1 MKKKTSPGDRDI
13 FCCAPRKL
21 VILLAKTR
29 GTGRHTGKT
38 VDKTELQRD
47 EFFQELKRIRESKGL
62 RLEDIA
68 QRYKIRPSF
77 LESIESGSFEDLPEP
92 VYTKTFIKT
101 YAGLLGVDTG
111 PILARYAKY
120 IEKTMPAPPPEAP
133 KEQIREARTENAI
146 FDRLGSMGGRLG
158 WAVLTLAVVVILGIY
173 VFQDSGERPVPA
185 KSVAREAV
193 KPAEKPP
200 ETPPAEA
207 PQAPAVQQPDA
218 ASQQQAAVQ
227 TAVPQ
232 AAPTQTAAP
241 EEKKPEAPPPAQ
253 KKEPPPPAPTA
264 AGALSLTIEAT
275 EAAWVQVESRQDA
288 GRAKTHAGGGKADNR
303 GEGQDHRRSRKCGRC
318 PDHLP
323 GTIPGEPREARRSDT
338 PGLPGGK
345 AHGEEETR
353 RVETGHGTGHETGHG
368 IKSS

>member
-1 MKKKTSPGDRDI
+1 
-13 FCCAPRKL
+13 
-21 VILLAKTR
+21 
-29 GTGRHTGKT
+29 

-92 VYTKTFIKT
+92 VYTQTFIKT

-120 IEKTMPAPPPEAP
+120 IETTMPAPPPEPP
-133 KEQIREARTENAI
+133 KEQVREARTENAI

-173 VFQDSGERPVPA
+173 VFQDSGERPIPA

-193 KPAEKPP
+193 KPAEKP
-200 ETPPAEA
+200 
-207 PQAPAVQQPDA
+207 PDA

-241 EEKKPEAPPPAQ
+241 EQKKPEAPPPAE
-253 KKEPPPPAPTA
+253 KKEPSPPAPSA

-275 EAAWVQVESRQDA
+275 EAAWVQVKADKTPAVQKLMQA
-288 GRAKTHAGGGKADNR
+288 GEKLTTEAKDRITVDLGNAGGVQITFQGQSLGSPGKR
-303 GEGQDHRRSRKCGRC
+303 GEVI
-318 PDHLP
+318 HLVYP
-323 GTIPGEPREARRSDT
+323 EGKRTEKKKPEALKPAT
-338 PGLPGGK
+338 
-345 AHGEEETR
+345 E
-353 RVETGHGTGHETGHG
+353 
-368 IKSS
+368 

>member
-1 MKKKTSPGDRDI
+1 MKRKTTPGGRDI

-29 GTGRHTGKT
+29 GSGRHTGKT

-62 RLEDIA
+62 RLEDISS
-68 QRYKIRPSF
+68 RYKIRPSF

-92 VYTKTFIKT
+92 VYTKTFVKT
-101 YAGLLGVDTG
+101 YAGLLGVDAG

-133 KEQIREARTENAI
+133 KEQVREARAENAI
-146 FDRLGSMGGRLG
+146 FDRLGSMGSRLG

-173 VFQDSGERPVPA
+173 VFQDSGERPVPV

-200 ETPPAEA
+200 ETPPVET

-218 ASQQQAAVQ
+218 APQQQAPAQ
-227 TAVPQ
+227 TL
-232 AAPTQTAAP
+232 APTQTVAP
-241 EEKKPEAPPPAQ
+241 EEKKPEAPPPAE
-253 KKEPPPPAPTA
+253 KKEPPPPAPSA

-275 EAAWVQVESRQDA
+275 EAAWVQVKADKTPAVQKLMQA
-288 GRAKTHAGGGKADNR
+288 GEKLTTEAKERITVDLGNAGGVQITFQGQSLGSPGKR
-303 GEGQDHRRSRKCGRC
+303 GEVI
-318 PDHLP
+318 HLVYP
-323 GTIPGEPREARRSDT
+323 EGKRTEKKKPQEPEPVTKPAT
-338 PGLPGGK
+338 
-345 AHGEEETR
+345 E
-353 RVETGHGTGHETGHG
+353 
-368 IKSS
+368 

>member
-1 MKKKTSPGDRDI
+1 
-13 FCCAPRKL
+13 L
-21 VILLAKTR
+21 
-29 GTGRHTGKT
+29 GRHTGKT
-38 VDKTELQRD
+38 VNKTELQRD

-62 RLEDIA
+62 RLEDISS
-68 QRYKIRPSF
+68 RYKIRPSF

-92 VYTKTFIKT
+92 VYTKTFVKT
-101 YAGLLGVDTG
+101 YAGLLGVDAG

-133 KEQIREARTENAI
+133 KEQVREARTENAV

-158 WAVLTLAVVVILGIY
+158 WAVLTLTVVVILGIY
-173 VFQDSGERPVPA
+173 VFQDSGERPIPA

-227 TAVPQ
+227 TAAPQ

-241 EEKKPEAPPPAQ
+241 EQKKPEAPPPAE
-253 KKEPPPPAPTA
+253 KKEPAPSA

-275 EAAWVQVESRQDA
+275 EAAWVQVKADKTPAVQKLMQA
-288 GRAKTHAGGGKADNR
+288 GEKLTTEAKDRITVDLGNAGGVQITFQGQSLGSPGKR
-303 GEGQDHRRSRKCGRC
+303 GEVI
-318 PDHLP
+318 HLVYP
-323 GTIPGEPREARRSDT
+323 EGKRTEKKKPQEMEPVTKPATE
-338 PGLPGGK
+338 
-345 AHGEEETR
+345 
-353 RVETGHGTGHETGHG
+353 
-368 IKSS
+368 

>member
-1 MKKKTSPGDRDI
+1 MKRKTSPGGRDI

-92 VYTKTFIKT
+92 VYTQTFIKT
-101 YAGLLGVDTG
+101 YAGLLGVDTS

-120 IEKTMPAPPPEAP
+120 IETTMPAPPPEPP
-133 KEQIREARTENAI
+133 KEQVREARTENAI

-173 VFQDSGERPVPA
+173 VFQDGSEKPVPV
-185 KSVAREAV
+185 KSEVREAV
-193 KPAEKPP
+193 KPAEKLP

-207 PQAPAVQQPDA
+207 PQAPAVQQPDT
-218 ASQQQAAVQ
+218 ASQQQAPAQ
-227 TAVPQ
+227 TV
-232 AAPTQTAAP
+232 APTQTAAP
-241 EEKKPEAPPPAQ
+241 EQKKPEAPPPAE
-253 KKEPPPPAPTA
+253 KKEPPPPAPSA

-275 EAAWVQVESRQDA
+275 EAAWVQVKADKTPAVQKLMQA
-288 GRAKTHAGGGKADNR
+288 GEKLTTEAKERITVDLGNAGGVQITFQGQSLGSPGKR
-303 GEGQDHRRSRKCGRC
+303 GEVI
-318 PDHLP
+318 HLVYP
-323 GTIPGEPREARRSDT
+323 EGKRTEKKKPEELKPSMEPVTKPATE
-338 PGLPGGK
+338 
-345 AHGEEETR
+345 
-353 RVETGHGTGHETGHG
+353 
-368 IKSS
+368 